1 MSGLFAA
8 QGQMIAADEELN
20 GVTQGRP
27 ANGPDHS
34 AVAQPHLQETAAKVA
49 IASNGDD
56 GSGGTVGQL
65 SQSAGARRR
74 RRCRPACLARP
85 IHVLSVVG
93 ATHASRSTIAARGPI
108 ATK

>member
-8 QGQMIAADEELN
+8 QGQMVAADEELN
-20 GVTQGRP
+20 GVAQGRP

-74 RRCRPACLARP
+74 RCRPACLARP
-85 IHVLSVVG
+85 IHVLSAVG
-93 ATHASRSTIAARGPI
+93 TTHASQPTIAARGGI